1 MRCLIKTVVCAL
13 IFVTISS
20 ILAQDE
26 NMLSYG
32 ESATGEITNRHFEVE
47 YVFAAEEGDVV
58 VVTMVPDDT
67 SEFRTPGILLLNED
81 YDVVGEAF
89 NSYSVTLF
97 HDVTKSGSY
106 YILAT
111 RNDGRSGEGVGEFTL
126 ALNKALLL
134 KNGQDLCESTTS
146 EVDKH
151 YAVRADGDFNVSYRF
166 IEGDFRPEVSINK
179 IKSRGSGLESMISL
193 TGPSLERGSIGVP
206 ILSESLQL
214 LIVRVGQRSYDW
226 SDDKTARFALR
237 LETGEPAE
245 VIEMSLVAKSTI
257 NVRSGPG
264 TDFEIVGRFES
275 GGQEKAIARDEGGTW
290 LRIGEGWVFAELV
303 EPCGD
308 ALSLLPV
315 ASE

>member
-1 MRCLIKTVVCAL
+1 MRSHIKVVIYLLICVTAFTAL
-13 IFVTISS
+13 S
-20 ILAQDE
+20 QDE
-26 NMLSYG
+26 NSLVYG
-32 ESATGEITNRHFEVE
+32 ESTTGEITNRHFEVE
-47 YVFAAEEGDVV
+47 YVFAAKEGDVV
-58 VVTMVPDDT
+58 VVTMVPEDT
-67 SEFRTPGILLLNED
+67 SEFRNPGILLLNED
-81 YDVVGEAF
+81 YNVVGEAF
-89 NSYSVTLF
+89 DSYSVTLF

-111 RNDGRSGEGVGEFTL
+111 RNDGRSGEGVGKFAL
-126 ALNKALLL
+126 ALSKAPLL
-134 KNGQDLCESTTS
+134 KNAQDLCESATS
-146 EVDKH
+146 ELDKH
-151 YAVRADGDFNVSYRF
+151 YSVRADGDFAVSYRF
-166 IEGDFRPEVSINK
+166 IEGDFRPEVSINSL
-179 IKSRGSGLESMISL
+179 KSRGSGLSSMISL
-193 TGPSLERGSIGVP
+193 TGPSLDRGSIGVT

-264 TDFEIVGRFES
+264 TDFEIVGSFQS
-275 GGQEKAIARDEGGTW
+275 GGQEKAIARDADGSW
-290 LRIGEGWVFAELV
+290 LRIGEGWVFADLV

-308 ALSLLPV
+308 FLSLLPV